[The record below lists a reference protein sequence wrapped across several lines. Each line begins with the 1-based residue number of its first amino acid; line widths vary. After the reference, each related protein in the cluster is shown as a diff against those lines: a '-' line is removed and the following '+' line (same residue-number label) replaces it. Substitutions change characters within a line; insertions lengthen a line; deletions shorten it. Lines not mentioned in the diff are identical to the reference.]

1 MKFVER
7 LSSPDPED
15 QEQKIAG
22 FDVLNWDGKM
32 IGQIDVDADG
42 RLYLYPKDG
51 QKMLAVLVGEPET
64 FDTPVSGIVLEEN

>member
-1 MKFVER
+1 MRFIER
-7 LSSPDPED
+7 LSNADLED
-15 QEQKIAG
+15 QKQKIAG

-51 QKMLAVLVGEPET
+51 QKMLAVLVGEPEM